1 MNNDN
6 TRVLACRIDEK
17 LQQDMKKYLAVTN
30 KTVKDYIIGLIES
43 DLAKNAL
50 QENSKI
56 GEFKQATNELE
67 PKKENLV
74 NNAEQEN
81 LKTTNDKKP
90 SLEVLKVETKKETKL
105 EKSKEQKTDNLKKES
120 SKTIPLAECKEKLKK
135 QIDKKKQKEE
145 EEEFE

>member
-43 DLAKNAL
+43 DLAKNAI
-50 QENSKI
+50 QEN
-56 GEFKQATNELE
+56 FKTI
-67 PKKENLV
+67 K
-74 NNAEQEN
+74 
-81 LKTTNDKKP
+81 DKKP
-90 SLEVLKVETKKETKL
+90 SLEVLKVEAKKEPKL

>member
-17 LQQDMKKYLAVTN
+17 LHRDMKRYLVETN
-30 KTVKDYIIGLIES
+30 KTLKDYIIGLIES
-43 DLAKNAL
+43 DLAKIAE
-50 QENSKI
+50 QGNSKI
-56 GEFKQATNELE
+56 GEFKQETSELE
-67 PKKENLV
+67 PKKENVLK
-74 NNAEQEN
+74 NAEQEN

-90 SLEVLKVETKKETKL
+90 SLEVLKVEAKKETKL